1 MINSLCEVRL
11 VRRPT
16 TWDDLIGQAKAQ
28 QLLKGSIQVARKHDR
43 ALPHILLTGPAGT
56 GKTTIAN
63 LIAHSRGTQF
73 TSVTSTSITSPRDVA
88 VLVSGQEPNS
98 VLFIDEIHRMARR
111 VQETFYSVMED
122 FHVTWKAGRSMA
134 KLEMEPFAVI
144 GATTD
149 VGLLLKPMRDRFG
162 IIVHLEEYTEQELTT
177 IISNYCKRSTIAC
190 VGFVPLS
197 VAKRSKGTP
206 RTALNIIDRAY
217 ETAVVAESPEGTI
230 HVSHVTEAC
239 ELIGIDESG
248 LDRYDHAYLAALA
261 ESYPDAVSLRTI
273 ASRANLA
280 EVTILTSIEPYLIKK
295 RMVEISSKGRTLQ
308 GVHLEQIRSVQREVA

>member
-1 MINSLCEVRL
+1 M
-11 VRRPT
+11 RRPT
-16 TWDDLIGQAKAQ
+16 TWEDLIGQAKAQ
-28 QLLKGSIQVARKHDR
+28 QLLKGSIQVAIKHDR

-88 VLVSGQEPNS
+88 VLVSGQEPSS

-134 KLEMEPFAVI
+134 KLEMEPFSVI

-149 VGLLLKPMRDRFG
+149 LGLLLKPMRDRFG
-162 IIVHLEEYTEQELTT
+162 VLVHLEEYTEEELET
-177 IISNYCKRSTIAC
+177 IIGNYCERAEIEVGYFVTRS
-190 VGFVPLS
+190 VS
-197 VAKRSKGTP
+197 MRSKGTP
-206 RTALNIIDRAY
+206 RVALNIIDRAY
-217 ETAVVAESPEGTI
+217 ETAVVADKDVIQPE
-230 HVSHVTEAC
+230 HVTEAC

-248 LDRYDHAYLAALA
+248 LDRYDHAYLTALA
-261 ESYPDAVSLRTI
+261 ESYPEAASLRTI

-308 GVHLEQIRSVQREVA
+308 GVKLEQTRSVQGEVA